1 MGNKIKKRRHY
12 TFMIIPHDPG
22 ARTVGFKI
30 PVFWIY
36 LIIIS
41 VVFSVGVV
49 GSSLVYST
57 VLSRRLIHYSN
68 TIAKNEQQQQ
78 VITSFRGETE
88 KLNYAVE
95 ELIKED
101 DQLRKLL
108 GMETWKGKI
117 RLSTALKDNNPQTD
131 AEKVSYEFK
140 VADMRLTERKNSFEE
155 LKSWVNDVRQRYA
168 TTPSSWPIHGRIVSR
183 FGYRIYPWRG
193 FHTGLDIS
201 GHYGAPV
208 RATADGMVSFVGWK
222 RGYGKT
228 VVIKHD
234 HGYSTLFA
242 HSSRFA
248 VKVGQPVSKGQIV
261 CYVGN
266 TGYTTGPHLHY
277 EVRKFD
283 KPINPASYLDLNILT
298 ASRIWRK

>member
-1 MGNKIKKRRHY
+1 MERKSKKHRHY
-12 TFMIIPHDPG
+12 TFMIIPHDPA
-22 ARTVGFKI
+22 ARTVGLKI

-36 LIIIS
+36 FIVIS
-41 VVFSVGVV
+41 FIFSVGVV

-57 VLSRRLIHYSN
+57 VLSRRLIHYAN
-68 TIAKNEQQQQ
+68 TIAKNQAQQE
-78 VITSFRGETE
+78 VIISFRSETE

-95 ELIKED
+95 ELVKED
-101 DQLRKLL
+101 DRLRKLL

-117 RLSTALKDNNPQTD
+117 RLSTVFKKNNPKTD

-140 VADMRLTERKNSFEE
+140 VADMRLTERKKSFDE
-155 LKSWVNDVRQRYA
+155 LKSWVNKVRKRYA
-168 TTPSSWPIHGRIVSR
+168 MTPSRWPIHGRIVSR

-193 FHTGLDIS
+193 FHTGMDIS
-201 GHYGAPV
+201 GYYGAPV
-208 RATADGMVSFVGWK
+208 RATADGVVSFVGWK

-228 VVIKHD
+228 IVVKHN
-234 HGYSTLFA
+234 HGFSTLYA
-242 HSSRFA
+242 HNSRYA
-248 VKVGQPVSKGQIV
+248 VKVGQPVHKGQIV

-277 EVRKFD
+277 EVRKFN
-283 KPINPASYLDLNILT
+283 KAVNPVSYLDLNILT

>member
-1 MGNKIKKRRHY
+1 MEKKAKKRRHY

-22 ARTVGFKI
+22 ARTVGLKI

-36 LIIIS
+36 LIVIS
-41 VVFSVGVV
+41 FVFAVGVV

-68 TIAKNEQQQQ
+68 TIAKNQEQQG
-78 VITSFRGETE
+78 VIVSFKNETE

-101 DQLRKLL
+101 DRLRQLL

-117 RLSTALKDNNPQTD
+117 RLSTALKENNPRSD

-140 VADMRLTERKNSFEE
+140 VADMRLTERKKSFNE
-155 LKSWVNDVRQRYA
+155 LKSWVNKVRARYA
-168 TTPSSWPIHGRIVSR
+168 MTPSRWPIHGRIVSR

-201 GHYGAPV
+201 GYYGAPV
-208 RATADGMVSFVGWK
+208 RATADGVVSFVGWK

-234 HGYSTLFA
+234 HEFSTLFA
-242 HSSRFA
+242 HNSRFA
-248 VKVGQPVSKGQIV
+248 VKVGQPVSKGQII

-277 EVRKFD
+277 EVRKFN
-283 KPINPASYLDLNILT
+283 KAINPVSYLDLNILT
-298 ASRIWRK
+298 ASRIWRR